1 MNNEA
6 SHLRAQ
12 RISPNP
18 RHVTG
23 GSHPNGPK
31 GSPNGPEGDGWAQL
45 LQGEG
50 TRLGEGR
57 HPIIPPSRA
66 SISLHVPACCCS
78 PKEIPLFP
86 PRGVTQAGTVPHPI
100 WPEGGTVLQEAC
112 HKTWG
117 TLLPASS
124 TAGTSGKG
132 LEASPAWLSALPGA
146 SWHPVP
152 SRAEKSPHGALAA
165 APPGRQD

>member
-6 SHLRAQ
+6 SHLRAP
-12 RISPNP
+12 RINPNP
-18 RHVTG
+18 RHGTG
-23 GSHPNGPK
+23 GSHPTGPI
-31 GSPNGPEGDGWAQL
+31 GSQNGPEGDGCAQL
-45 LQGEG
+45 LQ
-50 TRLGEGR
+50 GEGR
-57 HPIIPPSRA
+57 HPIIPPFCA
-66 SISLHVPACCCS
+66 SVSLHVPACCCS

-86 PRGVTQAGTVPHPI
+86 PRGVTQAGTVPHPT
-100 WPEGGTVLQEAC
+100 WPEGCTVLQEAC

-152 SRAEKSPHGALAA
+152 SRAPKSPHGALV
-165 APPGRQD
+165 APLNRQD